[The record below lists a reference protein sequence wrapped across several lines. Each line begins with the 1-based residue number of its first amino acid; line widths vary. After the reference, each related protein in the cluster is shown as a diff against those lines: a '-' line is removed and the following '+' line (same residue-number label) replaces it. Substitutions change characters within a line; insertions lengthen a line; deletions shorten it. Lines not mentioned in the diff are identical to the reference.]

1 MPSAQLALTTAAAF
15 AATLRPGRRIHVAGC
30 GGQPDAVL
38 DAMALRPEGLA
49 GAVIAG
55 VWIPGVLGRDMA
67 ALSPAATVETIFMTP
82 ELRRG
87 FAAGR
92 VRHVPLHYTDAF
104 AWLSGPARMDLALLR
119 VSPPRG
125 GAVSLGLAHDFS
137 PAVFAAGAEVV
148 GVVDPAVPFV
158 PDGVTLPLSRLAAL
172 VDGPS
177 ALPDLPDGEPSAG
190 FAAMARHAAA
200 LIRDGDTVQ
209 SGIGPAAAAVLRMLS
224 SHRRL
229 SLHAGLL
236 SDAGLGLLRSGV
248 AQRATAG
255 VWLGSA
261 ARVPDLA
268 EESRIAWRP
277 VGFTHDI
284 LTLAAIPNLVA
295 MNSAVEV
302 DLFGQTNS
310 EVIGGRQVSGHGG
323 AADFARGAR
332 RSPGGRSLVTLLAT
346 GGKGV
351 SRIVSALPR
360 AAPVAVT
367 RADADIVV
375 TEYGAADLRHTDL
388 DTRAGRLIA
397 IAAPEHRDRLATEW
411 DGIRRAM

>member
-1 MPSAQLALTTAAAF
+1 MPTAQLALTSPAAF
-15 AATLRPGRRIHVAGC
+15 AAALQPGRRIYVAGC

-38 DAMALRPEGLA
+38 DRLGAEPEALRGS
-49 GAVIAG
+49 VIAG
-55 VWIPGVLGRDMA
+55 VWIPGVLSRDMA
-67 ALSPAATVETIFMTP
+67 AFGATVETIFMTP
-82 ELRRG
+82 DLRAG
-87 FAAGR
+87 FVAGQ
-92 VRHVPLHYTDAF
+92 VRHRPLHYSDAY

-119 VSPPRG
+119 VSPPRD

-137 PAVFAAGAEVV
+137 PAVFASGAEVV

-158 PDGVTLPLSRLAAL
+158 PDGVTLSLARVSML
-172 VDGPS
+172 VDGAS
-177 ALPDLPDGEPSAG
+177 ALPDLPDSEPSSA

-209 SGIGPAAAAVLRMLS
+209 SGIGPAAASVLRMLS
-224 SHRRL
+224 SHRHL
-229 SLHAGLL
+229 CLHAGLL
-236 SDAGLGLLRSGV
+236 ADAGLDLLRDGV
-248 AQRATAG
+248 ALRATAG

-261 ARVPDLA
+261 ARAQELA
-268 EESRIAWRP
+268 EETRVAWRP
-277 VGFTHDI
+277 VGHTHDI
-284 LTLAAIPNLVA
+284 LTLAAIPNFVA

-310 EVIGGRQVSGHGG
+310 EVIGGRQISGHGG

-360 AAPVAVT
+360 ATPVAVT
-367 RADADIVV
+367 RADADYVV
-375 TEYGAADLRHTDL
+375 TENGVADLRHTDL
-388 DTRAGRLIA
+388 DTRAERLIA
-397 IAAPEHRDRLATEW
+397 IAAPEHRDRLANEW
-411 DGIRRAM
+411 DAIRRAM